1 MSVNSLNCIKFVA
14 LLQNFYRR
22 TKFTICINAD
32 VQKYEIFA
40 AIITVRKS
48 FKFIFIV
55 CRHWLGVWLVVL
67 KNYDD

>member
-1 MSVNSLNCIKFVA
+1 MSVNSLTALKFVA
-14 LLQNFYRR
+14 LLQNFHRR

-48 FKFIFIV
+48 YKFIFIPS
-55 CRHWLGVWLVVL
+55 RHWLRRAVGSVKKLR
-67 KNYDD
+67 